1 MDLKSNCSVAEA
13 KEILDAHE
21 KTLMKFFNTAIEI
34 LVRKVDKWERRFKK
48 RHRNNG

>member
-21 KTLMKFFNTAIEI
+21 NTLTKFFNTAIEI
-34 LVRKVDKWERRFKK
+34 LVRKVDK
-48 RHRNNG
+48 